1 MLNLLEVNGEKMWT
15 DEEYLGIQEW
25 TVNGLPRLMQMLEV
39 LKSMPAM
46 PISAESSVHVVAALE
61 KLTTALFV
69 YQTEIEELRI
79 EMKTLQAMQ
88 EREHS
93 SLPSSETKSVSK
105 AWPFPTGRSE

>member
-1 MLNLLEVNGEKMWT
+1 MLNLLRVNGERMWT
-15 DEEYLGIQEW
+15 DEKYLEVQEW
-25 TVNGLPRLMQMLEV
+25 TVNGIPRLMQMLEI

-46 PISAESSVHVVAALE
+46 PISAESAVHVVGALE

-69 YQTEIEELRI
+69 YHAEIEELRI

-93 SLPSSETKSVSK
+93 SNPSSEAKSVSK